1 MTDGHQVQQ
10 RPLPAAVESRERP
23 VLPTGALRRTG
34 RLALLPLRHA
44 ARTAAAAS
52 WRRPRLPGC
61 RPGPATR
68 PGIPG
73 GGVAAGAAA
82 TLLIGAAAG
91 LLPAIRAAR
100 LSPTQA
106 LWSI

>member
-1 MTDGHQVQQ
+1 M
-10 RPLPAAVESRERP
+10 LS
-23 VLPTGALRRTG
+23 
-34 RLALLPLRHA
+34 LA
-44 ARTAAAAS
+44 
-52 WRRPRLPGC
+52 
-61 RPGPATR
+61 
-68 PGIPG
+68 G
-73 GGVAAGAAA
+73 GVIGVAAGAVATAVYAHAHGEAIVIPPGAWAGGLVA